1 MASIFW
7 LNEIG
12 AVSYIGGLTGKTT
25 IKLTSESLPLLR
37 SRYCQF

>member
-12 AVSYIGGLTGKTT
+12 AVSYIGALTGKTT
-25 IKLTSESLPLLR
+25 IKLTS
-37 SRYCQF
+37 